1 MSVQSLIDWH
11 NFLREIA
18 GEFCNQN
25 NRMIGGEG
33 VEIEADETCV
43 SKRKYNRGRMV
54 RHQQWLVGG
63 VERNNEGRRC
73 FVEMVPNRKRSTL
86 ERIIRRSV
94 AR

>member
-33 VEIEADETCV
+33 VEIEAADMRLKKEV
-43 SKRKYNRGRMV
+43 
-54 RHQQWLVGG
+54 
-63 VERNNEGRRC
+63 
-73 FVEMVPNRKRSTL
+73 
-86 ERIIRRSV
+86 
-94 AR
+94 

>member
-1 MSVQSLIDWH
+1 
-11 NFLREIA
+11 
-18 GEFCNQN
+18 
-25 NRMIGGEG
+25 MIGGEG

-86 ERIIRRSV
+86 ERIIRRRV
-94 AR
+94 LPDKKLKKIFFNLFQL